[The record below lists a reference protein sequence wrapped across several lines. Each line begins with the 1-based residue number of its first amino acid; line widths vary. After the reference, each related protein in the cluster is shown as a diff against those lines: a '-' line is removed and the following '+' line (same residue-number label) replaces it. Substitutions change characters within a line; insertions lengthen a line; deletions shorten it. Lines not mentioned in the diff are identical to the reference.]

1 MGQMPMLKGIA
12 DWFDE
17 RTGYRAGL
25 ASALDEEVLG
35 GARFAYVFGSV
46 LTFLLVLQMTTGV
59 FLAMYYSPSATDAWA
74 SVAFLNDQV
83 SAGWFVRGLHSH
95 GASAMVIVSGLHL
108 FQVAVF
114 GAYKKPRELNWIVG
128 VLMLALILAFAL
140 TGYLLPW
147 DQTGYWATQVATG
160 IAGTA
165 PLAGQQMQEAMQAG
179 NGYGNLTIT
188 RFFALHVFVLPALM
202 IGLTALHIALFRKH
216 HQTPPWWLDEKEL
229 KRRTQP
235 FWPDQLF
242 KDILAMA
249 FVFAILIIVNFQT
262 HGAPLDA
269 PADPSTAFDAR
280 PEWYFRPLFQGL
292 KYFHG
297 ILEVIVALGAPVVVG
312 GVLLALPFVDRGP
325 SNNPKKR
332 LPYLAVLAIGFAV
345 AAGLTMV
352 SYLEDRGSEEFQE
365 AHAVAH
371 ESSLKARALAKKYGV
386 PPQGGAAVFTLEP
399 GYLGKKLFDR
409 DCAGCHA
416 GKVTDRQGP
425 EILAGFNSRQYISD
439 LLRNPSA
446 NRFFGATK
454 LDVMKPVTEKGEDFA
469 ALVELVYAQ
478 TGAEDVDTELA
489 GKGQTLFDDGSC
501 SDCHSI
507 DWVTEEDVGPNLGK
521 RGAPDMLREFI
532 VNPGHLRWYGEK
544 NEMPANQG
552 KYNDAE
558 LDELVNYLVGLRTLE
573 K

>member
-1 MGQMPMLKGIA
+1 MFKSVA
-12 DWFDE
+12 DWLDE
-17 RTGYRAGL
+17 RTGYRASL

-95 GASAMVIVSGLHL
+95 GASAMVIVSGMHL
-108 FQVAVF
+108 FQVAAF

-128 VLMLALILAFAL
+128 VLMLGLLLAFAL

-165 PLAGQQMQEAMQAG
+165 PVAGQQMQEASQAG

-188 RFFALHVFVLPALM
+188 RFFALHVFVLPAIL
-202 IGLTALHIALFRKH
+202 IGLTVLHIALFRKH

-229 KRRTQP
+229 RRRTQP
-235 FWPDQLF
+235 FWPDQMF
-242 KDILAMA
+242 KDMLAMA
-249 FVFAILIIVNFQT
+249 LVFAVLVIVNFKT

-280 PEWYFRPLFQGL
+280 PEWYFRSLFQGL

-297 ILEVIVALGAPVVVG
+297 IAEVIVALGAPVLVG
-312 GVLLALPFVDRGP
+312 GILLALPFLDRGP
-325 SNNPKKR
+325 SNNPRKR
-332 LPYLAVLAIGFAV
+332 IPYLAALGVVFAV
-345 AAGLTMV
+345 AGGLTLV
-352 SYLEDRGSEEFQE
+352 SYMEDRGSDAFQKAKAE
-365 AHAVAH
+365 AH
-371 ESSLKARALAKKYGV
+371 ESAQKARALAVEYGV
-386 PPQGGAAVFTLEP
+386 PPAGGPAVFTLEP
-399 GYLGKKLFDR
+399 GYLGKKLFER

-416 GKVTDRQGP
+416 GSINDRKGP
-425 EILAGFNSRQYISD
+425 EILPGFNNREYIAA

-446 NRFFGATK
+446 NRFFGPTK
-454 LDVMKPVTEKGEDFA
+454 LDDMKPVTEKGEDFA

-478 TGAEDVDTELA
+478 TGADDANAALA
-489 GKGQTLFDDGSC
+489 SKGQELFDNGSC
-501 SDCHSI
+501 SDCHAI
-507 DWVTEEDVGPNLGK
+507 DWETEEEIGPNLGK
-521 RGAPDMLREFI
+521 RGNPEMLREFI
-532 VNPGHLRWYGEK
+532 VDPGHLRWYGER
-544 NEMPANQG
+544 NEMPAN
-552 KYNDAE
+552 KNTYSEAE
-558 LDELVNYLVGLRTLE
+558 LDELVGYLVGLRTAV